1 MLIKV
6 LDLKKILETYDD
18 NANVQISIHTFD
30 SVLNYQDICVDEDYE
45 KNDAIVLYVDDECLE
60 KKCEDELD

>member
-6 LDLKKILETYDD
+6 TDLKKILETYDD

-30 SVLNYQDICVDEDYE
+30 GVLNYQDIYIDEEYE
-45 KNDAIVLYVDDECLE
+45 KNDAIVLYIDDECLE
-60 KKCEDELD
+60 RIYEDELI